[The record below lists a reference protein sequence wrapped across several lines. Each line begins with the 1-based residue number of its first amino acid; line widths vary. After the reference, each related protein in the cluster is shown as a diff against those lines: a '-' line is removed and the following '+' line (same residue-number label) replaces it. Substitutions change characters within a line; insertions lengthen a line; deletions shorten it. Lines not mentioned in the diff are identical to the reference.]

1 MYDKDTTTSYLQIAT
16 ETYGYFIDAVTQA
29 NQRSLDYAK
38 SVWQIA
44 ARPYGSNGLETAVR
58 ENFDRS
64 NEIITLTV
72 NELQARQQKLAEFAE
87 KLVGQNAKLQESSV
101 QALRGVVN
109 TGISNMN
116 YVKDAAKQGL
126 DDMTKRIDET
136 QARAAASV
144 SQN

>member
-1 MYDKDTTTSYLQIAT
+1 M
-16 ETYGYFIDAVTQA
+16 
-29 NQRSLDYAK
+29 
-38 SVWQIA
+38 
-44 ARPYGSNGLETAVR
+44 R

-87 KLVGQNAKLQESSV
+87 KLVAQNAKLQESSV